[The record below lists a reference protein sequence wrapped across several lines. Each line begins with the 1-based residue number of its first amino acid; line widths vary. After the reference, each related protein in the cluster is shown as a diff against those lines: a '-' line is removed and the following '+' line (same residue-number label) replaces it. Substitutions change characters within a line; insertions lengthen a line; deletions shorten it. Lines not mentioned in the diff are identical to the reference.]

1 LNLDNSG
8 ALAAV
13 MPREQA
19 STGFSKRTGRSLRRY
34 CGAGI
39 YFIAQSLA

>member
-1 LNLDNSG
+1 VFD
-8 ALAAV
+8 APTMV
-13 MPREQA
+13 MPRDQTGA
-19 STGFSKRTGRSLRRY
+19 GFSKQTGCSLRRY